1 MDLYGFIASFQILT
15 ENVLLNFDEW
25 SPAWLQCIST
35 SGNKDQLNG
44 DPLACWLLWRYWQG
58 TLLHRRI
65 SRAMWVCDWVAKQN
79 EHRIPKK
86 KDVDPPSAWFSFL
99 WIFFVRAQ
107 SWRRDRKSVD
117 CSLGYGTNGH
127 DRAVAG
133 RRDGWPP
140 RAWRCQ
146 DYRWKDAVALNPW
159 ILMGVNLYNQ
169 FCHFLICSTLI
180 HPHLV
185 DSFVSPLIALS
196 ICSYSHLKQ
205 K

>member
-1 MDLYGFIASFQILT
+1 MGFSFKLSWFGGFIWIYMDLYGFIASFQILT

-86 KDVDPPSAWFSFL
+86 KRCRSTLCV
-99 WIFFVRAQ
+99 IFF
-107 SWRRDRKSVD
+107 
-117 CSLGYGTNGH
+117 
-127 DRAVAG
+127 
-133 RRDGWPP
+133 
-140 RAWRCQ
+140 
-146 DYRWKDAVALNPW
+146 
-159 ILMGVNLYNQ
+159 
-169 FCHFLICSTLI
+169 
-180 HPHLV
+180 LV
-185 DSFVSPLIALS
+185 DIF
-196 ICSYSHLKQ
+196 C
-205 K
+205 